1 MKVITLIISLLI
13 TISLGAKEVSLK
25 EFDNVG
31 IIKNNG
37 MKVVKA
43 MEIDG
48 IYFVKVE
55 KSGQTMDFF
64 ISKNKKVMIQGTG
77 INTSDMSKVAFAIDP
92 KLLLG
97 KEDISF
103 GTGKEILYVFSDPEC
118 PYCKKFDAKM
128 QTLGKKYT
136 FKLFMFPLSFHKNAV
151 AMSQWVLSAKTNLE
165 KARRLNAIT
174 NGSSEYKAAKVSEAD
189 KKKVAQI
196 IEKNRALAGEMSVQG
211 TPSVFDAKMNSVNW
225 SQLQP

>member
-1 MKVITLIISLLI
+1 MKIVTLLI
-13 TISLGAKEVSLK
+13 TLLITMSVSAKEVDLK
-25 EFDNVG
+25 QFANVD

-43 MEIDG
+43 MEVDG

-64 ISKNKKVMIQGTG
+64 ISKNKKIMIQGTG
-77 INTSDMSKVAFAIDP
+77 MNTSDMSKVAFAIDP
-92 KLLLG
+92 KILMG
-97 KEDISF
+97 KEDMSF
-103 GTGKEILYVFSDPEC
+103 GSGKEILYVFTDPEC
-118 PYCKKFDAKM
+118 PYCKKFDNKM

-136 FKLFMFPLSFHKNAV
+136 FKLFMFPLNFHKNAV
-151 AMSQWVLSAKTNLE
+151 AMSQWVLSAKSDAE
-165 KARRLNAIT
+165 KAKRLNAVS
-174 NGSSEYKAAKVSEAD
+174 NGSTAYATAKVSEAD
-189 KKKVAQI
+189 KAKTAKAI
-196 IEKNRALAGEMSVQG
+196 DKNRALAGELSVQG